1 MLLGLK
7 TTVSLVVGVVAA
19 VVINFSQHFFYP
31 RPNERIRK
39 CIDVL
44 DL

>member
-1 MLLGLK
+1 MLWGLK
-7 TTVSLVVGVVAA
+7 THVSQVVVVAV

-31 RPNERIRK
+31 RPNERIQK
-39 CIDVL
+39 CIDDL